1 MARLLL
7 SGPVKTNQTASHRE
21 NVVSTPGFAAKSTP
35 CKIRYL
41 RPCVPCMFR
50 QHCSTWVWQLVGVTD
65 GPSRSI
71 GQRIQAMVLIAI
83 EYLVARLARN
93 AELATQ
99 LAHRFTVQQADN
111 EAHTLFHYRTLLPRH
126 RHLPHAIACGRCN
139 MV

>member
-50 QHCSTWVWQLVGVTD
+50 QHCSTWAKASFDTRPIFHQSD
-65 GPSRSI
+65 
-71 GQRIQAMVLIAI
+71 AAI
-83 EYLVARLARN
+83 RGHVFVSFLALTLAKELTRLCQ
-93 AELATQ
+93 EK
-99 LAHRFTVQQADN
+99 
-111 EAHTLFHYRTLLPRH
+111 
-126 RHLPHAIACGRCN
+126 
-139 MV
+139 